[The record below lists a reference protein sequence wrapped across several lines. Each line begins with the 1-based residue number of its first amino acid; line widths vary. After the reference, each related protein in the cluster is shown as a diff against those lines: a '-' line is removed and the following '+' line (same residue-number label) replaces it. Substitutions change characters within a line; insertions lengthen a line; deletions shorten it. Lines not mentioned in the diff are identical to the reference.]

1 MSIPYNV
8 LNRDML
14 QQQTAAV
21 MASLSEALEKGDT
34 EAAATAFQ
42 QFNENIV
49 SNIEAAFEQYKDVTD
64 TTVLASRGLRTL
76 TSEETDF
83 YQKFID
89 AHKTGD
95 KDVKQ
100 AITNLGNAMPI
111 TIVDRVIED
120 MRHAHPLLDAIN
132 IQDAGG
138 LIKMIVNAAQMSAKL
153 GSWGA
158 LGSAIVTQVT
168 GEIQVIDLTAAKYT
182 AYFLIP
188 KDFTKFN
195 FSHAPVWVDQ
205 YVRLILS
212 ECVAYGLESA
222 ILTGN
227 GKGCPAGMTMDLSQQ
242 TNGAYSEKAAVAI
255 TDFNG
260 SYSDAV
266 SELAVDENGDPREIE
281 ELLLVVNPKDYI
293 KKIRKWQHAI
303 THAGVL
309 DLISESFPTNVVQS
323 AKQTEGEARVGI
335 ADEYFLALN
344 GGESGI
350 IEFSDEAQ
358 FLDDV
363 RVYTTR
369 VYGNGRPKG
378 NNSFLRLD
386 ISGVGAPALPVQIVG
401 TVATAAEQAEPAG
414 GEGGEG

>member
-8 LNRDML
+8 MNRDAL

-21 MASLSEALEKGDT
+21 MQRLSAALEKGDT
-34 EAAATAFQ
+34 ETATAAVQEFQ
-42 QFNENIV
+42 NNIV
-49 SNIEAAFEQYKDVTD
+49 SNIEATFEQYKNVTD

-83 YQKFID
+83 YQKLID
-89 AHKTGD
+89 AHKSDD
-95 KDVKQ
+95 KAVKQ
-100 AITNLGNAMPI
+100 AVTNIGNAMPI

-120 MRHAHPLLDAIN
+120 MRRTHPLLGAIN
-132 IQDAGG
+132 IQNAGG
-138 LIKMIVNAAQMSAKL
+138 LIRMIVNGAQMANLL

-158 LGSAIVTQVT
+158 IGNAITKEISGKIQVT
-168 GEIQVIDLTAAKYT
+168 DLTAAKYT

-195 FSHAPVWVDQ
+195 FGHAPEWVDQ
-205 YVRLILS
+205 YIRLILS
-212 ECVAYGLESA
+212 ECVAYGLEKA

-227 GKGCPAGMTMDLSQQ
+227 GNSCPAGMTMNLTTQ
-242 TNGAYSEKAAVAI
+242 TNGAYSEKDAVSI

-260 SYSDAV
+260 SYADAV
-266 SELAVDENGDPREIE
+266 AELAEDGNGDFRIVP

-293 KKIRKWQHAI
+293 KKVRKWQHAI

-309 DLISESFPTNVVQS
+309 DLISESYPTNVVQS
-323 AKQTEGEARVGI
+323 AVQTAGEARVGI
-335 ADEYFLALN
+335 AGNYFLAIN

-369 VYGNGRPKG
+369 VYGNGRPVD
-378 NNSFLRLD
+378 NNSFIRLD
-386 ISGVGAPALPVQIVG
+386 ISGVGAPALPVQIIG
-401 TVATAAEQAEPAG
+401 NVAAAAEADET
-414 GEGGEG
+414 EGGEG

>member
-8 LNRDML
+8 RNRDML

-21 MASLSEALEKGDT
+21 MKRLSAALEQGDT
-34 EAAATAFQ
+34 ETATAAVQEFQ
-42 QFNENIV
+42 DNIV
-49 SNIEAAFEQYKDVTD
+49 SNIEATFEQYRNVTD

-83 YQKFID
+83 YQKLID
-89 AHKTGD
+89 AHKSGD

-120 MRHAHPLLDAIN
+120 MKNTHPLLAAIN
-132 IQDAGG
+132 IQNAGG
-138 LIKMIVNAAQMSAKL
+138 LIRLIVNAAQMANKL

-158 LGSAIVTQVT
+158 LGSAITQQLS
-168 GEIQVIDLTAAKYT
+168 GEIQVTDLTAAKYT

-195 FSHAPVWVDQ
+195 FGHAPEWVDQ
-205 YVRLILS
+205 YIRLILS
-212 ECVAYGLESA
+212 ESVAFGLESA

-227 GKGCPAGMTMDLSQQ
+227 GNGKPAGMTMNLTTQ
-242 TNGAYSEKAAVAI
+242 TNNAYSEKTAVAI

-260 SYSDAV
+260 SYSNAV
-266 SELAVDENGDPREIE
+266 AELAVDGNGDYRIVP

-293 KKIRKWQHAI
+293 KKVRKWQHAI

-309 DLISESFPTNVVQS
+309 DLISESYPTNVVQS
-323 AKQTEGEARVGI
+323 ALQTQGEARVGI
-335 ADEYFLALN
+335 AGNYFLAIN
-344 GGESGI
+344 GGESGT

-369 VYGNGRPKG
+369 VYGNGRPVD
-378 NNSFLRLD
+378 NNSFIRLD